1 MASISIWAAIVIVAG
16 LRHGS
21 PRAPYS
27 RQMRGRVSA
36 AATTFGLWTRF
47 QAPHPQLSAES
58 AEGVSGNCGFLDQIA
73 ALEWVQ
79 RNIGAF
85 GGDASNVTIFGE

>member
-1 MASISIWAAIVIVAG
+1 LGYG
-16 LRHGS
+16 LGSRHH
-21 PRAPYS
+21 
-27 RQMRGRVSA
+27 
-36 AATTFGLWTRF
+36 T
-47 QAPHPQLSAES
+47 PQLSAES